1 MIDLFTIAIY
11 TVITWACAIIQASE
25 HHYMIRRGTMS
36 AGVKREWTI
45 MRAAVLGGLSIASWC
60 LGLVPWTSALAL
72 LLGSWGA
79 FSFIFRRGLNS
90 AMTWDRHYLGSTAKT
105 DVFFISL
112 AFFFEEWKWPN
123 AESIRVA
130 HQSAYK
136 HSAAY
141 RATVNRAEKTM
152 SAVELGVAAI
162 AVIITLTIK

>member
-1 MIDLFTIAIY
+1 MSVVTILIFMG
-11 TVITWACAIIQASE
+11 VTWACAAIQTEE
-25 HHYMIRRGTMS
+25 HYHLIHHNLMS
-36 AGVKREWTI
+36 AKVKREWAVA
-45 MRAAVLGGLSIASWC
+45 RALVLVSLALASWC
-60 LGLVPWTSALAL
+60 FGLVPWWSALAL
-72 LLGSWGA
+72 FIGSLGA
-79 FSFIFRRGLNS
+79 FSFIFRRGLNKT
-90 AMTWDRHYLGSTAKT
+90 MGWDRHYLGSTSVY

>member
-1 MIDLFTIAIY
+1 MNLVTILIFAFV
-11 TVITWACAIIQASE
+11 TGACAAIQTDE
-25 HHYMIRRGTMS
+25 HAPIIRRGDMT
-36 AGVKREWTI
+36 AKVKREWTI
-45 MRAAVLGGLSIASWC
+45 ARAVVLGSLALASWC

-72 LLGSWGA
+72 FAGAWCA
-79 FSFIFRRGLNS
+79 FSFIFRRGLNKS
-90 AMTWDRHYLGSTAKT
+90 MEWDKHYLGSTSIY

-141 RATVNRAEKTM
+141 RATVNRAEKIM